1 MNSPQEIAMVY
12 SEAGA
17 AKTKMPFL
25 KTFILAIFAGMF
37 IALAGVGAAFASA
50 SIQTASVAKLVGAC
64 VFPAGLAMVLVAG
77 SELFTGNNLI
87 ILSVLDK
94 KATVGGM
101 LRNWVIVYIGNF
113 VGSLIISALCAW
125 GNVYAAFGG
134 ALAQSVAATAGAK
147 VSMSFTEA
155 LIKGILCNFLVC
167 IAVWMSF
174 GAKTVGGKIAAVFFP
189 IMVFVVSGFEHSIA
203 NMYYITAGLFTTA
216 RSAYGVTSDVLNW
229 GVFFTKNLIPV
240 TIGNL
245 IGGGIFAGIGYYT
258 AYLKEK

>member
-1 MNSPQEIAMVY
+1 MNSPQEIAEVY
-12 SEAGA
+12 SNAGL

-37 IALAGVGAAFASA
+37 IALAGVGAAVASA

-87 ILSVLDK
+87 IIPVLEG

-113 VGSLIISALCAW
+113 VGSLIVAALCTW
-125 GNVYAAFGG
+125 GNVYALFGG
-134 ALAQSVAATAGAK
+134 ALAQGIVNTANAK
-147 VSMSFTEA
+147 VSMQFGEA
-155 LIKGILCNFLVC
+155 MIKGILCNFLVC

-189 IMVFVVSGFEHSIA
+189 IMVFVVSGFEHSVA
-203 NMYYITAGLFTTA
+203 NMYYISAGLFTTA
-216 RSAYGVTSDVLNW
+216 RGAYGVTSDVLNW

-240 TIGNL
+240 TLGNL
-245 IGGGIFAGIGYYT
+245 IGGCVFTGAGYWT
-258 AYLKEK
+258 AYLRKK